1 MRYPL
6 TFRWWKCIYFPL
18 HGIQVRVQPFVE
30 VLFIYSILLFWFL
43 TSKAKRKKK
52 IALIIVFF
60 VYVERRR
67 LNRRFAHNKLF
78 IFISN
83 GMFLQLFAAASAY
96 LLVSYTFVN
105 WYIASCRGGNVFF
118 HAVV

>member
-52 IALIIVFF
+52 IALIIVLFIF
-60 VYVERRR
+60 GIASFLYVYVERRR
-67 LNRRFAHNKLF
+67 LNRRFAHN
-78 IFISN
+78 
-83 GMFLQLFAAASAY
+83 
-96 LLVSYTFVN
+96 
-105 WYIASCRGGNVFF
+105 
-118 HAVV
+118 